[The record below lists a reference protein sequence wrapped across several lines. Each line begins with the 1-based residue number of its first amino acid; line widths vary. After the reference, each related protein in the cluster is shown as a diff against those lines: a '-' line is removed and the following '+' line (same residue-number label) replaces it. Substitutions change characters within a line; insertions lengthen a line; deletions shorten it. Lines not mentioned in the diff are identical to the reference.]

1 MNKKI
6 YLILLFLI
14 FTACGFELEKN
25 LNTTNFYISEV
36 KTAGD
41 KRINYLIKN
50 YLLSASKSD
59 GNTSISI
66 KIDTKKIKT
75 ISEKNIKNEPTKY
88 QIQIDTT
95 VKSNIDGKEN
105 EIILSEIG
113 EYSVH
118 DQYSQTLSR
127 ERKLVENL
135 TNEISEMIVSTLI
148 KY

>member
-1 MNKKI
+1 MAKAI
-6 YLILLFLI
+6 GGLQDS
-14 FTACGFELEKN
+14 GFVLE
-25 LNTTNFYISEV
+25 Y
-36 KTAGD
+36 
-41 KRINYLIKN
+41 
-50 YLLSASKSD
+50 
-59 GNTSISI
+59 
-66 KIDTKKIKT
+66 
-75 ISEKNIKNEPTKY
+75 NEPTKY

>member
-59 GNTSISI
+59 GNTSISL
-66 KIDTKKIKT
+66 KIATKKNKT
-75 ISEKNIKNEPTKY
+75 IS
-88 QIQIDTT
+88 D
-95 VKSNIDGKEN
+95 KE
-105 EIILSEIG
+105 
-113 EYSVH
+113 
-118 DQYSQTLSR
+118 
-127 ERKLVENL
+127 
-135 TNEISEMIVSTLI
+135 
-148 KY
+148 